1 MGKLKDWFQNRK
13 AQRELNKQEPLEKL
27 DTISNNNTTGE
38 TPDGDTWTPE
48 GGFDL
53 ETGKDIH
60 GNVAPWLQEGNTE
73 NLDIVVN
80 EQNNPEAAVE
90 KAIAPNPIDTMRD
103 VTRQF
108 RSDIYKNGTGKFSS
122 IMNQ

>member
-27 DTISNNNTTGE
+27 DTISNNNATGE

-53 ETGKDIH
+53 ETVQKSF
-60 GNVAPWLQEGNTE
+60 
-73 NLDIVVN
+73 LDISGG
-80 EQNNPEAAVE
+80 
-90 KAIAPNPIDTMRD
+90 
-103 VTRQF
+103 F
-108 RSDIYKNGTGKFSS
+108 RLHPRNF
-122 IMNQ
+122 